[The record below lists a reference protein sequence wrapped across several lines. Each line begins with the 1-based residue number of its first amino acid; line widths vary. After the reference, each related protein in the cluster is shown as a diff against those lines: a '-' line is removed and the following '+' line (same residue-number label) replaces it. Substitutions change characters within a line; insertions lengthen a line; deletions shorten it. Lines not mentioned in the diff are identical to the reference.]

1 METWKQIK
9 GYEGK
14 YSVSSLGNVISHKKR
29 GIVEDKFLKLYKL
42 KIGYAVVNLY
52 DGKAN
57 ADLRYI
63 HRLVAEHFIDNTE
76 NEKCIN
82 HLDGDKLNNRVNNL
96 EWCSYSRNRQ
106 HAYDTGLVKPYDR
119 GGEKNPSA
127 KLSSKEVFKIR
138 IEYNLG
144 GISQRSLA
152 LKYGVSQKSIH
163 SIVNNKSYSM
173 SS

>member
-1 METWKQIK
+1 MESWKQVK

-14 YSVSSLGNVISHKKR
+14 YSVSDLGNVISHKKR
-29 GIVEDKFLKLYKL
+29 GIVKDKILKLYKL

-82 HLDGDKLNNRVNNL
+82 HLDGDKLNNKTENL
-96 EWCSYSRNRQ
+96 EWCSYSRNKQ
-106 HAYDTGLVKPYDR
+106 HAYDIGLVKPYDR
-119 GGEKNPSA
+119 RGERNPSA
-127 KLSSKEVFKIR
+127 KLSVNQVVIIR
-138 IEYNLG
+138 LMYDQNVM
-144 GISQRSLA
+144 SQRRIA
-152 LKYGVSQKSIH
+152 LLFKVSQKTIFDIIH
-163 SIVNNKSYSM
+163 NESWQEV
-173 SS
+173 